1 MAALGPAAALV
12 AIAMGPQPGAAR
24 ALGAR
29 LPPSAAPAAGWD
41 RRPAPAP
48 GQLRTRVLP
57 ACFPCLTE
65 WAPSAAA
72 VPKGRPVHAVQVLGP
87 RVMCVLQHKST
98 IDRVLAPRICAP
110 LHPSRPRTPMRHA
123 PGSAQPP
130 EKSPGRV
137 EPRVA
142 GGGGAEPPGW
152 GGAFHGR
159 AVRQRLGEM
168 RRGAA
173 AAAAIVLGAAA
184 CYCLWRR
191 AAGGRRGQ
199 RAAAGAARG
208 PPADNIP
215 PASAHTTDADALQKL
230 IHLLQAT
237 DDPLIQEQALIT
249 LSNSAAFSVNQD
261 IIRNL
266 DGLSVIGRMLSDCVP
281 KVKEKALNAL
291 NNLSMNIKNQ
301 EEIQVYITQVCRS
314 VESAPLNSDLQ
325 LAGLRLLTNMSV
337 TSDYHH
343 KLISSVPCFLSLL
356 SEGTERT
363 QIQVLKVLVNLSA
376 NPDMTRHLLRAQVPS
391 LLLLFDNCMNRDI
404 LLRALAF
411 AANLKK
417 NVNNEDVTMIQDQYS
432 EDSIFSTLCRDSASF
447 AQKLASLLHHPDTE
461 VKEQVVRILTQ

>member
-1 MAALGPAAALV
+1 MAFVSPFYQSQCPDRF
-12 AIAMGPQPGAAR
+12 PQFISGNTR
-24 ALGAR
+24 KKVTMFDNS
-29 LPPSAAPAAGWD
+29 PP
-41 RRPAPAP
+41 
-48 GQLRTRVLP
+48 V
-57 ACFPCLTE
+57 
-65 WAPSAAA
+65 
-72 VPKGRPVHAVQVLGP
+72 
-87 RVMCVLQHKST
+87 ST
-98 IDRVLAPRICAP
+98 
-110 LHPSRPRTPMRHA
+110 
-123 PGSAQPP
+123 
-130 EKSPGRV
+130 
-137 EPRVA
+137 
-142 GGGGAEPPGW
+142 
-152 GGAFHGR
+152 
-159 AVRQRLGEM
+159 
-168 RRGAA
+168 
-173 AAAAIVLGAAA
+173 
-184 CYCLWRR
+184 
-191 AAGGRRGQ
+191 
-199 RAAAGAARG
+199 
-208 PPADNIP
+208 
-215 PASAHTTDADALQKL
+215 HTMDADALQKL

-266 DGLSVIGRMLSDCVP
+266 DGLSVIGGMLSDCVP

-301 EEIQVYITQVCRS
+301 EEIQVYMTQVCRN

-343 KLISSVPCFLSLL
+343 KMINSIPCFLRLL

-376 NPDMTRHLLRAQVPS
+376 NPAMTRHLLRAQVPS
-391 LLLLFDNCMNRDI
+391 LLLLFDTCMNRDI

-417 NVNNEDVTMIQDQYS
+417 NSNKDGSMVQEQYS
-432 EDSIFSTLCRDSASF
+432 EDSIFFTLCRDSTPF

>member
-1 MAALGPAAALV
+1 
-12 AIAMGPQPGAAR
+12 MG
-24 ALGAR
+24 
-29 LPPSAAPAAGWD
+29 
-41 RRPAPAP
+41 
-48 GQLRTRVLP
+48 
-57 ACFPCLTE
+57 
-65 WAPSAAA
+65 
-72 VPKGRPVHAVQVLGP
+72 
-87 RVMCVLQHKST
+87 
-98 IDRVLAPRICAP
+98 
-110 LHPSRPRTPMRHA
+110 
-123 PGSAQPP
+123 
-130 EKSPGRV
+130 
-137 EPRVA
+137 EP
-142 GGGGAEPPGW
+142 
-152 GGAFHGR
+152 
-159 AVRQRLGEM
+159 
-168 RRGAA
+168 RGAA
-173 AAAAIVLGAAA
+173 VRAAAIVLGAGA
-184 CYCLWRR
+184 CYCLWRL
-191 AAGGRRGQ
+191 
-199 RAAAGAARG
+199 AAGAARG
-208 PPADNIP
+208 PPSDNSP
-215 PASAHTTDADALQKL
+215 PVSTHTMDADALQKL

-266 DGLSVIGRMLSDCVP
+266 DGLSVIGGMLSDCVP

-301 EEIQVYITQVCRS
+301 EEIQVYMTQVCRN

-343 KLISSVPCFLSLL
+343 KMINSIPCFLRLL

-376 NPDMTRHLLRAQVPS
+376 NPAMTRHLLRAQVPS
-391 LLLLFDNCMNRDI
+391 LLLLFDTCMNRDI

-417 NVNNEDVTMIQDQYS
+417 NSNKDGSMVQEQYS
-432 EDSIFSTLCRDSASF
+432 EDSIFFTLCRDSTPF

>member
-1 MAALGPAAALV
+1 M
-12 AIAMGPQPGAAR
+12 
-24 ALGAR
+24 
-29 LPPSAAPAAGWD
+29 
-41 RRPAPAP
+41 
-48 GQLRTRVLP
+48 
-57 ACFPCLTE
+57 
-65 WAPSAAA
+65 
-72 VPKGRPVHAVQVLGP
+72 
-87 RVMCVLQHKST
+87 
-98 IDRVLAPRICAP
+98 
-110 LHPSRPRTPMRHA
+110 
-123 PGSAQPP
+123 
-130 EKSPGRV
+130 
-137 EPRVA
+137 
-142 GGGGAEPPGW
+142 
-152 GGAFHGR
+152 
-159 AVRQRLGEM
+159 
-168 RRGAA
+168 
-173 AAAAIVLGAAA
+173 
-184 CYCLWRR
+184 
-191 AAGGRRGQ
+191 
-199 RAAAGAARG
+199 
-208 PPADNIP
+208 
-215 PASAHTTDADALQKL
+215 DADALQKL

-266 DGLSVIGRMLSDCVP
+266 DGLSVIGGMLSDCVP

-301 EEIQVYITQVCRS
+301 EEIQVYMTQVCRN

-343 KLISSVPCFLSLL
+343 KMINSIPCFLRLL

-376 NPDMTRHLLRAQVPS
+376 NPAMTRHLLRAQVPS
-391 LLLLFDNCMNRDI
+391 LLLLFDTCMNRDI

-417 NVNNEDVTMIQDQYS
+417 NSNKDGSMVQEQYS
-432 EDSIFSTLCRDSASF
+432 EDSIFFTLCRDSTPF

>member
-1 MAALGPAAALV
+1 
-12 AIAMGPQPGAAR
+12 MGEP
-24 ALGAR
+24 
-29 LPPSAAPAAGWD
+29 
-41 RRPAPAP
+41 RR
-48 GQLRTRVLP
+48 
-57 ACFPCLTE
+57 
-65 WAPSAAA
+65 AA
-72 VPKGRPVHAVQVLGP
+72 VR
-87 RVMCVLQHKST
+87 
-98 IDRVLAPRICAP
+98 
-110 LHPSRPRTPMRHA
+110 
-123 PGSAQPP
+123 
-130 EKSPGRV
+130 
-137 EPRVA
+137 
-142 GGGGAEPPGW
+142 
-152 GGAFHGR
+152 
-159 AVRQRLGEM
+159 
-168 RRGAA
+168 
-173 AAAAIVLGAAA
+173 AAAIVLGAGA
-184 CYCLWRR
+184 CYCLWRL

-208 PPADNIP
+208 PPSDNSP
-215 PASAHTTDADALQKL
+215 PVSTHTMDADALQKL

-249 LSNSAAFSVNQD
+249 LGNSAAFSVNQD

-266 DGLSVIGRMLSDCVP
+266 DGLSIIGGMLSDCVP

-301 EEIQVYITQVCRS
+301 EEIQVYMTQVCRN
-314 VESAPLNSDLQ
+314 VESAPLNSALQ

-343 KLISSVPCFLSLL
+343 KMINSIPCFLHLL

-376 NPDMTRHLLRAQVPS
+376 NPAMTRHLLRAQMPS
-391 LLLLFDNCMNRDI
+391 LLLLFDTCINRDI

-417 NVNNEDVTMIQDQYS
+417 NMNNEDGTMIQDQYS
-432 EDSIFSTLCRDSASF
+432 EDSVFFTLCRDSTPF